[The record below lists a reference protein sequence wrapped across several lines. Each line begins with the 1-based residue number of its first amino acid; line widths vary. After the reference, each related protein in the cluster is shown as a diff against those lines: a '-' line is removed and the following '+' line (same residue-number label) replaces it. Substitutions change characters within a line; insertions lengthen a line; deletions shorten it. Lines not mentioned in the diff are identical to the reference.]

1 MIDAATKT
9 AFALL
14 GLAPTT
20 DVAVIR
26 KAWRKL
32 VRIHHPDQA
41 EGCKETANA
50 RLAEINAAFDLV
62 WVWAEQ
68 GPRAAQTNRA
78 DAQAEAAA
86 RAKADAAARA
96 KAEAAARAK
105 AEAAARA
112 KADAAARAKAEAAAR
127 AQAEAAA
134 RAKAKAD
141 AAARAKAEA
150 AARAQAEAAA
160 RAKARTGAEI
170 SAAAVARARFMD
182 ALSAFEPKAAQR
194 TFGFA

>member
-1 MIDAATKT
+1 MIDAATKN

-41 EGCKETANA
+41 EGCKEKANA
-50 RLAEINAAFDLV
+50 RLAEINTAFDLV

-68 GPRAAQTNRA
+68 GPQTAKASRA
-78 DAQAEAAA
+78 DAQAAARAKAEAAA
-86 RAKADAAARA
+86 RAKAEAAARAQAKAAARAKAEAAARAKAEAAARAQAEAAARA

-112 KADAAARAKAEAAAR
+112 KAETAAR
-127 AQAEAAA
+127 AQA
-134 RAKAKAD
+134 
-141 AAARAKAEA
+141 
-150 AARAQAEAAA
+150 
-160 RAKARTGAEI
+160 RTGADV

>member
-20 DVAVIR
+20 DVTAIR

-41 EGCKETANA
+41 EGCKDEANA

-68 GPRAAQTNRA
+68 GPQTAQASRA
-78 DAQAEAAA
+78 DAQAEA
-86 RAKADAAARA
+86 RAKAEAAARRAAAEAAARA

-112 KADAAARAKAEAAAR
+112 KAEAAARAKAEAAARAKAEAEARTKAQAAARAKAEAAAR
-127 AQAEAAA
+127 AQNAA
-134 RAKAKAD
+134 RT
-141 AAARAKAEA
+141 
-150 AARAQAEAAA
+150 
-160 RAKARTGAEI
+160 RTDT

-182 ALSAFEPKAAQR
+182 ALSALEPKAAQR

>member
-1 MIDAATKT
+1 MIDAATKN

-14 GLAPTT
+14 GLAPTS
-20 DVAVIR
+20 DVTVLR

-41 EGCKETANA
+41 EGCKDKANA

-68 GPRAAQTNRA
+68 GPRAAQAPRA
-78 DAQAEAAA
+78 DTEAAA
-86 RAKADAAARA
+86 RAKSEAAARA

-112 KADAAARAKAEAAAR
+112 KAEAAARAKAKAAARAKAEAAARAKAEAAARAKAEAAAR
-127 AQAEAAA
+127 AQSAT
-134 RAKAKAD
+134 RNRPD
-141 AAARAKAEA
+141 
-150 AARAQAEAAA
+150 
-160 RAKARTGAEI
+160 T
-170 SAAAVARARFMD
+170 SAAAVARARFLD
-182 ALSAFEPKAAQR
+182 ALSALEPKAAQR